1 MGLNSGQSHLAARA
15 YAHFGFRWCHWA
27 PKTPLPFR
35 RIEVGPGAPVI
46 DENGKRRRTYVLRVV
61 LSHSRKA
68 YSESVYRQTA
78 DNLIAVLENAF
89 QYFGGVPNP
98 VDNLTMNEST
108 VRSDG
113 LGRALVLKNAR
124 DWRGTL

>member
-1 MGLNSGQSHLAARA
+1 MRLIGMHMPISASVGVIGRPKRR
-15 YAHFGFRWCHWA
+15 FRFAGSKWA
-27 PKTPLPFR
+27 PA
-35 RIEVGPGAPVI
+35 IGQ
-46 DENGKRRRTYVLRVV
+46 NGKRRRTYVLRVV